1 MRKNT
6 TKLFITTIILGLITT
21 LPVSADITGNFMEGD
36 SFETVMDIGN
46 IKSIETWEQPKT
58 QYTPKNLVSEQQ
70 VRYSGTDKNGR
81 GSYSYT
87 QHFTDYDT
95 KITGSYIQDDKYFIK
110 DNLGRSYQTGE
121 RVDLTPINN
130 QINNQNVLIQ
140 NNTNR
145 INNLDQRITD
155 TQRSVNKLDNKLEGG
170 LATVTALT
178 SLHPNPRFT
187 GKTEVSV
194 GMGIY
199 ADNVAGAVGIFHH
212 FNDRV
217 MMNVAASYGGEDQ
230 WAGSCGITFGLGRR
244 NK

>member
-6 TKLFITTIILGLITT
+6 TKLFITTIVLGLITS

-36 SFETVMDIGN
+36 NFETVMDIGN
-46 IKSIETWEQPKT
+46 IKSIETWEQPRT

-81 GSYSYT
+81 GAYSYT

-130 QINNQNVLIQ
+130 QMSSLQNQID
-140 NNTNR
+140 TNS
-145 INNLDQRITD
+145 QRI
-155 TQRSVNKLDNKLEGG
+155 NKLDNKLESG
-170 LATVTALT
+170 LATVSALT
-178 SLHPNPRFT
+178 ALHPNPRFT

-194 GMGIY
+194 GMGMY
-199 ADNVAGAVGIFHH
+199 ADNVAGAIGIFHH

-217 MMNVAASYGGEDQ
+217 MMNVAASYGGDSQ
-230 WAGSCGITFGLGRR
+230 WAGSCGVTFGIGRM
-244 NK
+244 K

>member
-1 MRKNT
+1 MKQTR
-6 TKLFITTIILGLITT
+6 KLFIITIVLGLLTT
-21 LPVSADITGNFMEGD
+21 LPVSANITGEFMEGD
-36 SFETVMDIGN
+36 NFETVMDIGN

-81 GSYSYT
+81 GAYSYT

-95 KITGSYIQDDKYFIK
+95 KVTESYIKDNKYFIK

-130 QINNQNVLIQ
+130 QMSSLQNQID
-140 NNTNR
+140 TNS
-145 INNLDQRITD
+145 QRI
-155 TQRSVNKLDNKLEGG
+155 NKLDNKLESG
-170 LATVTALT
+170 LATVSALT
-178 SLHPNPRFT
+178 ALHPNPRFT

-194 GMGIY
+194 GMGMY
-199 ADNVAGAVGIFHH
+199 ADNVAGAIGIFHH

-217 MMNVAASYGGEDQ
+217 MMNVAASYGGDSQ
-230 WAGSCGITFGLGRR
+230 WAGSCGVTFGIGRM
-244 NK
+244 K

>member
-1 MRKNT
+1 MNK
-6 TKLFITTIILGLITT
+6 KILLT
-21 LPVSADITGNFMEGD
+21 LLTLGFTFSSLPSLAVTGNFMEGNN
-36 SFETVMDIGN
+36 FETVMDIGN

-81 GSYSYT
+81 GAYSYT

-95 KITGSYIQDDKYFIK
+95 KVTESYIKDNKYFIK

-130 QINNQNVLIQ
+130 QMSSLQNQID
-140 NNTNR
+140 TNS
-145 INNLDQRITD
+145 QRI
-155 TQRSVNKLDNKLEGG
+155 NKLDNKLESG
-170 LATVTALT
+170 LATVSALT
-178 SLHPNPRFT
+178 ALHPNPRFT

-194 GMGIY
+194 GMGMY

-217 MMNVAASYGGEDQ
+217 MMNVAASYGGDSQ
-230 WAGSCGITFGLGRR
+230 WAGSCGVTFGIGRM
-244 NK
+244 K

>member
-6 TKLFITTIILGLITT
+6 TKLFITIIVLGLITT
-21 LPVSADITGNFMEGD
+21 LPVSADITGNFMEGN

-81 GSYSYT
+81 GAYSYT

-130 QINNQNVLIQ
+130 QMSSLQNQID
-140 NNTNR
+140 TNS
-145 INNLDQRITD
+145 QRI
-155 TQRSVNKLDNKLEGG
+155 NKLDNKLESG
-170 LATVTALT
+170 LATVSALT
-178 SLHPNPRFT
+178 ALHPNPRFT

-194 GMGIY
+194 GMGMY

-212 FNDRV
+212 FNDRI
-217 MMNVAASYGGEDQ
+217 MMNVAASYGGDSQ
-230 WAGSCGITFGLGRR
+230 WAGSCGVTFGIGRM
-244 NK
+244 K

>member
-1 MRKNT
+1 MNKT
-6 TKLFITTIILGLITT
+6 TRLLITTIVLGLITS
-21 LPVSADITGNFMEGD
+21 LPVSADITGNFMEGNN
-36 SFETVMDIGN
+36 FETVMDIGN
-46 IKSIETWEQPKT
+46 IKSIETWEQPRT

-81 GSYSYT
+81 GAYSYT

-130 QINNQNVLIQ
+130 QMSSLQNQID
-140 NNTNR
+140 TNS
-145 INNLDQRITD
+145 QRI
-155 TQRSVNKLDNKLEGG
+155 NKLDNKLESG
-170 LATVTALT
+170 LATVSALT
-178 SLHPNPRFT
+178 ALHPNPRFT

-194 GMGIY
+194 GMGMY

-217 MMNVAASYGGEDQ
+217 MMNVAASYGGDSQ
-230 WAGSCGITFGLGRR
+230 WAGSCGITFGIGRM
-244 NK
+244 K

>member
-6 TKLFITTIILGLITT
+6 TKLFITTIVLGLITT

-36 SFETVMDIGN
+36 NFETVMDIGN
-46 IKSIETWEQPKT
+46 IKSIETWEQPRT

-81 GSYSYT
+81 GAYSYT

-130 QINNQNVLIQ
+130 QMSSLQNQID
-140 NNTNR
+140 TNS
-145 INNLDQRITD
+145 QRI
-155 TQRSVNKLDNKLEGG
+155 NKLDNKLESG
-170 LATVTALT
+170 LATVSALT
-178 SLHPNPRFT
+178 ALHPNPRFT

-217 MMNVAASYGGEDQ
+217 MMNVAASYGGDSQ
-230 WAGSCGITFGLGRR
+230 WAGSCGVTFGIGRM
-244 NK
+244 K

>member
-6 TKLFITTIILGLITT
+6 TKLFITTIVLGLITT
-21 LPVSADITGNFMEGD
+21 LPVSADITGNFMEGNN
-36 SFETVMDIGN
+36 FETVMDIGN
-46 IKSIETWEQPKT
+46 INSIETWEQPRT
-58 QYTPKNLVSEQQ
+58 PYTPKNLVSEQQ

-81 GSYSYT
+81 GAYSYT

-130 QINNQNVLIQ
+130 QMSSLQNQID
-140 NNTNR
+140 TNS
-145 INNLDQRITD
+145 QRI
-155 TQRSVNKLDNKLEGG
+155 NKLDNKLESG
-170 LATVTALT
+170 LATVSALT
-178 SLHPNPRFT
+178 ALHPNPRFT

-194 GMGIY
+194 GMGMY
-199 ADNVAGAVGIFHH
+199 ADNVAGAIGIFHH

-217 MMNVAASYGGEDQ
+217 MMNVAASYGGDSQ
-230 WAGSCGITFGLGRR
+230 WAGSCGVTFGIGRM
-244 NK
+244 K

>member
-1 MRKNT
+1 MDRKKILLT
-6 TKLFITTIILGLITT
+6 LLTLGLTFSS
-21 LPVSADITGNFMEGD
+21 LPSLAVTGNFMEGNN
-36 SFETVMDIGN
+36 FETVMDIGN
-46 IKSIETWEQPKT
+46 IKSIETWEQPRT

-81 GSYSYT
+81 GAYSYT

-130 QINNQNVLIQ
+130 QMTSLQNQID
-140 NNTNR
+140 TNS
-145 INNLDQRITD
+145 QRI
-155 TQRSVNKLDNKLEGG
+155 NKLDNKLESG
-170 LATVTALT
+170 LATVSALT
-178 SLHPNPRFT
+178 ALHPNPRFT

-194 GMGIY
+194 GMGMY
-199 ADNVAGAVGIFHH
+199 ADNVAGAIGIFHH

-217 MMNVAASYGGEDQ
+217 MMNVAASYGGDSQ
-230 WAGSCGITFGLGRR
+230 WAGSCGVTFGIGRM
-244 NK
+244 K

>member
-1 MRKNT
+1 MKNRK
-6 TKLFITTIILGLITT
+6 KILLTLLTLGFTFAT
-21 LPVSADITGNFMEGD
+21 LPSLAVTGNFMEGNN
-36 SFETVMDIGN
+36 FETVMDIGN
-46 IKSIETWEQPKT
+46 IKSIETWEQPRT

-81 GSYSYT
+81 GAYSYT

-130 QINNQNVLIQ
+130 QMTSLQNQID
-140 NNTNR
+140 TNS
-145 INNLDQRITD
+145 QRI
-155 TQRSVNKLDNKLEGG
+155 NKLDNKLESG
-170 LATVTALT
+170 LATVSALT
-178 SLHPNPRFT
+178 ALHPNPRFT

-194 GMGIY
+194 GMGMY
-199 ADNVAGAVGIFHH
+199 ADNVAGAIGIFHH

-217 MMNVAASYGGEDQ
+217 MMNVAASYGGDSQ
-230 WAGSCGITFGLGRR
+230 WAGSCGVTFGIGRM
-244 NK
+244 K

>member
-1 MRKNT
+1 MRKNK
-6 TKLFITTIILGLITT
+6 TKLFIATIALGLITS
-21 LPVSADITGNFMEGD
+21 LPVSADITGNFMEGNN
-36 SFETVMDIGN
+36 FETVMDIGN

-81 GSYSYT
+81 GAYSYT

-130 QINNQNVLIQ
+130 QMSSLQNQID
-140 NNTNR
+140 TNS
-145 INNLDQRITD
+145 QRI
-155 TQRSVNKLDNKLEGG
+155 NKLDNKLESG
-170 LATVTALT
+170 LATVSALT
-178 SLHPNPRFT
+178 ALHPNPRFT

-194 GMGIY
+194 GMGMY
-199 ADNVAGAVGIFHH
+199 ADNVAGAIGIFHH

-217 MMNVAASYGGEDQ
+217 MMNVAASYGGDSQ
-230 WAGSCGITFGLGRR
+230 WAGSCGVTFGIGRM
-244 NK
+244 K

>member
-1 MRKNT
+1 MYKRKILLT
-6 TKLFITTIILGLITT
+6 LLTLGFISS
-21 LPVSADITGNFMEGD
+21 LPSLAVTGNFMEGNN
-36 SFETVMDIGN
+36 FETVMDIGN
-46 IKSIETWEQPKT
+46 IKSIETWEQPRT

-81 GSYSYT
+81 GAYSYT

-130 QINNQNVLIQ
+130 QMSSLQNQID
-140 NNTNR
+140 TNS
-145 INNLDQRITD
+145 QRI
-155 TQRSVNKLDNKLEGG
+155 NKLDNKLESG
-170 LATVTALT
+170 LATVSALT
-178 SLHPNPRFT
+178 ALHPNPRFT

-194 GMGIY
+194 GMGMY
-199 ADNVAGAVGIFHH
+199 ADNVAGAIGIFHH

-217 MMNVAASYGGEDQ
+217 MMNVAASYGGDSQ
-230 WAGSCGITFGLGRR
+230 WAGSCGVTFGIGRM
-244 NK
+244 K

>member
-1 MRKNT
+1 MRKNI
-6 TKLFITTIILGLITT
+6 TKLFITTIVLGLITS
-21 LPVSADITGNFMEGD
+21 LPVSADITGNFMEGNN
-36 SFETVMDIGN
+36 FETVMDIGN
-46 IKSIETWEQPKT
+46 IKSIETWEQPRT

-81 GSYSYT
+81 GAYSYT

-130 QINNQNVLIQ
+130 QMSSLQNQID
-140 NNTNR
+140 TNS
-145 INNLDQRITD
+145 QRI
-155 TQRSVNKLDNKLEGG
+155 NKLDNKLESG
-170 LATVTALT
+170 LATVSALT
-178 SLHPNPRFT
+178 ALHPNPRFT

-194 GMGIY
+194 GMGMY
-199 ADNVAGAVGIFHH
+199 ADNVAGAIGIFHH

-217 MMNVAASYGGEDQ
+217 MMNVAASYGGDSQ
-230 WAGSCGITFGLGRR
+230 WAGSCGVTFGIGRM
-244 NK
+244 K

>member
-6 TKLFITTIILGLITT
+6 TKLFITTIVLGLITT
-21 LPVSADITGNFMEGD
+21 LPVSADITGKFMEGNN
-36 SFETVMDIGN
+36 FETVMDIGN
-46 IKSIETWEQPKT
+46 IKSIETWEQPRT

-81 GSYSYT
+81 GAYSYT

-130 QINNQNVLIQ
+130 QMTSLQNQID
-140 NNTNR
+140 TNS
-145 INNLDQRITD
+145 QRI
-155 TQRSVNKLDNKLEGG
+155 NKLDNKLESG
-170 LATVTALT
+170 LATVSALT
-178 SLHPNPRFT
+178 ALHPNPRFT

-194 GMGIY
+194 GMGMY
-199 ADNVAGAVGIFHH
+199 ADNVAGAIGIFHH

-217 MMNVAASYGGEDQ
+217 MMNVAASYGGDSQ
-230 WAGSCGITFGLGRR
+230 WAGSCGVTFGIGRM
-244 NK
+244 K

>member
-1 MRKNT
+1 MDKRK
-6 TKLFITTIILGLITT
+6 ILLT
-21 LPVSADITGNFMEGD
+21 LLTLGFAFSSLPSLAVTGNFMEGNN
-36 SFETVMDIGN
+36 FETVMDIGN
-46 IKSIETWEQPKT
+46 IKSIETWEQPRT

-81 GSYSYT
+81 GAYSYT

-130 QINNQNVLIQ
+130 QMSSLQNQID
-140 NNTNR
+140 TNSHR
-145 INNLDQRITD
+145 I
-155 TQRSVNKLDNKLEGG
+155 NKLDNKLESG
-170 LATVTALT
+170 LATVSALT
-178 SLHPNPRFT
+178 ALHPNPRFT

-194 GMGIY
+194 GMGMY
-199 ADNVAGAVGIFHH
+199 ADNVAGAIGIFHH

-217 MMNVAASYGGEDQ
+217 MMNVAASYGGDSQ
-230 WAGSCGITFGLGRR
+230 WAGSCGVTFGIGRM
-244 NK
+244 K

>member
-1 MRKNT
+1 MKNRK
-6 TKLFITTIILGLITT
+6 KILLTLLTLGFTFTT
-21 LPVSADITGNFMEGD
+21 LPSLAVTGNFMEGNN
-36 SFETVMDIGN
+36 FETVMDIGN
-46 IKSIETWEQPKT
+46 IKSIETWEQPRT

-81 GSYSYT
+81 GAYSYT

-130 QINNQNVLIQ
+130 QMTSLQNQID
-140 NNTNR
+140 TNS
-145 INNLDQRITD
+145 QRI
-155 TQRSVNKLDNKLEGG
+155 NKLDNKLESG
-170 LATVTALT
+170 LATVSALT
-178 SLHPNPRFT
+178 ALHPNPRFT

-194 GMGIY
+194 GMGMY
-199 ADNVAGAVGIFHH
+199 ADNVAGAIGIFHH

-217 MMNVAASYGGEDQ
+217 MMNVAASYGGDSQ
-230 WAGSCGITFGLGRR
+230 WAGSCGVTFGIGRM
-244 NK
+244 K

>member
-6 TKLFITTIILGLITT
+6 TKLFITTIVLGLITS
-21 LPVSADITGNFMEGD
+21 LPVSADITGNFMEGNN
-36 SFETVMDIGN
+36 FETVMDIGN
-46 IKSIETWEQPKT
+46 IKSIETWEQPRT

-81 GSYSYT
+81 GAYSYT

-95 KITGSYIQDDKYFIK
+95 KVTESYIKDNKYFIK

-130 QINNQNVLIQ
+130 QMSSLQNQID
-140 NNTNR
+140 TNS
-145 INNLDQRITD
+145 QRI
-155 TQRSVNKLDNKLEGG
+155 NKLDNKLESG
-170 LATVTALT
+170 LATVSALT
-178 SLHPNPRFT
+178 ALHPNPRFT

-194 GMGIY
+194 GMGMY
-199 ADNVAGAVGIFHH
+199 ADNVAGAIGIFHH

-217 MMNVAASYGGEDQ
+217 MMNVAASYGGDSQ
-230 WAGSCGITFGLGRR
+230 WAGSCGVTFGIGRM
-244 NK
+244 K

>member
-6 TKLFITTIILGLITT
+6 TKLFITTIVLGLITT
-21 LPVSADITGNFMEGD
+21 LPVSADITGNFMEGNN
-36 SFETVMDIGN
+36 FETVMDIGN
-46 IKSIETWEQPKT
+46 IKSIETWEQPRT

-81 GSYSYT
+81 GAYSYT

-130 QINNQNVLIQ
+130 QMTSLQNQID
-140 NNTNR
+140 TNS
-145 INNLDQRITD
+145 QRI
-155 TQRSVNKLDNKLEGG
+155 NKLDNKLESG
-170 LATVTALT
+170 LATVSALT
-178 SLHPNPRFT
+178 ALHPNPRFT

-194 GMGIY
+194 GMGMY
-199 ADNVAGAVGIFHH
+199 ADNVAGAIGIFHH

-217 MMNVAASYGGEDQ
+217 MMNVAASYGGDSQ
-230 WAGSCGITFGLGRR
+230 WAGSCGVTFGIGRM
-244 NK
+244 K